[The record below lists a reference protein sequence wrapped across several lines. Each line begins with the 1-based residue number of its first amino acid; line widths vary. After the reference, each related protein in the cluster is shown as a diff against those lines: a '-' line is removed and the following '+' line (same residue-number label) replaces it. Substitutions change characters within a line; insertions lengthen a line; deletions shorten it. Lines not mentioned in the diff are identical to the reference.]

1 LCGDAEKEL
10 ERYIRQEIEHPE
22 ALGAA

>member
-22 ALGAA
+22 AMGAA

>member
-10 ERYIRQEIEHPE
+10 ERYIRQEIDHPE
-22 ALGAA
+22 AVGAV